1 MLSSPKSFSGVTVT
15 PGEGS
20 SLFFPLPAQESG
32 TCVVVMCT
40 SSPHQPLACVT
51 SSGGRTFRKKTWSR
65 KQDKGPAGSSAGGS
79 GKEGGSGKSR
89 ERGPRGGDIR
99 RGVRMCREI
108 NESCKRALEIHVNP
122 LTLSDLLAGLCFPK

>member
-51 SSGGRTFRKKTWSR
+51 SSGGRTFRKKMWSR

-79 GKEGGSGKSR
+79 GKEGGSGKVTGERASGR
-89 ERGPRGGDIR
+89 RHQERG
-99 RGVRMCREI
+99 
-108 NESCKRALEIHVNP
+108 
-122 LTLSDLLAGLCFPK
+122 SDVQRNK